1 MINNNRY
8 DEEYFENGL
17 TTGKSC
23 YLNYRWLP
31 ELTIKMAHNIIKY
44 LDLKE
49 NEKVLDYGCAKGY
62 LVKAFRILDIEA
74 YGCDIS
80 DYAINKVDAE
90 IREYCKLIKDEKE
103 LIPFDFNFDWTM
115 TKDVLEHLEEEILDK
130 FILQSYQKSKKCF
143 HIIPLSDEGNN
154 HIVPEYAL
162 DKTHVLMR
170 SKDWWIKKFESF
182 GWRFIS
188 FNYKVK
194 GIKENWTK
202 KYEKGN
208 GFFIFEK

>member
-1 MINNNRY
+1 MINNNKY

-44 LDLKE
+44 LNLKG

-62 LVKAFRILDIEA
+62 LIKALRILDIETC
-74 YGCDIS
+74 GCDIS
-80 DYAINKVDAE
+80 HYAINKVDAE

-103 LIPFDFNFDWTM
+103 LIPFDFNFDWIM
-115 TKDVLEHLEEEILDK
+115 TKDVLEHLEEEILNK

-143 HIIPLSDEGNN
+143 HIIPLSDEDNN
-154 HIVPEYAL
+154 HIVTEYAL

-170 SKDWWIKKFESF
+170 PKDWWIKKFESF
-182 GWRFIS
+182 GWKLVS

-202 KYEKGN
+202 KYEEGN